1 MKLKTLRLYNFQSF
15 GTDAE
20 PIDLA
25 AMTFMVGPNGA
36 GKTAILQALARIFA
50 FDPNLRRVQRSDF
63 HITAEDQAKE
73 QQEPIQM
80 WIEADFVF
88 LELKAKSGKHPT
100 IPTNFAHMRLES
112 NDGIPRVRIRLEA
125 TLDNDGFIEETLN
138 YVLETDEDDEP
149 VKQAPVS
156 RHDRNTIHVHYLP
169 ARRDP
174 GDHISYAANSLLG
187 RALRAADW
195 QAERETIST
204 LTTKISSELADNAAV
219 TGLGEQLSSHWNA
232 LHKGKY
238 YADPSISFAR
248 NEIEGLLR
256 HLTVGFAPGHEDHL
270 VDFARLSDGQKSLL
284 YLSLVLSI
292 QDIGRQVLA
301 GKLKTF
307 DIDKLRPPIFTLI
320 AMEEP
325 ENSLSPH
332 YLGRVV
338 KSLSDFSVGHDAQ
351 AIVATHAPSLLKRVS
366 PEHVRYLRLNEDR
379 KTVVKTIP
387 MPEKKD
393 EAYKFVREAVQA
405 FPELYFSRLVVLG
418 EGDSE
423 EIVVPRL
430 LQTFGLAEDDSSISV
445 APLGGRHVNHFWRL
459 LHGLGIPHVTLLD
472 LDLGRHQGGWGRL
485 RYAVAQLLKFPAIK
499 GDLEQSHLTDFP
511 KWNGDLKV
519 LTSKEGKDWVKYL
532 ESLGVFFS
540 SPLDLDYAMLR
551 RFPEAYEV
559 EDAELEEPDDDLVVA
574 VLGKSHGDVDQYSE
588 ERQKYFAAYHTRFKL
603 GSKPTAHLSALSE
616 LDDEILREKAPPSIG
631 RLIAAAKAKLEALPE

>member
-36 GKTAILQALARIFA
+36 GKTAILQALARLFA

-73 QQEPIQM
+73 QLEAIQM
-80 WIEADFVF
+80 WIEAEFVF
-88 LELKAKSGKHPT
+88 LELKAKNGKHST
-100 IPTNFAHMRLES
+100 IPTNFAHMRLDS
-112 NDGIPRVRIRLEA
+112 KDGIPTVRIRLEA
-125 TLDNDGFIEETLN
+125 TLDNDGFIEEALN
-138 YVLETDEDDEP
+138 YVLETNKDDEP
-149 VKQAPVS
+149 VKQAPMS

-195 QAERETIST
+195 QAEREAINT

-219 TGLGEQLSSHWNA
+219 TGLGKQLSSHWNA
-232 LHKGKY
+232 LHKGQY

-256 HLTVGFAPGHEDHL
+256 HLTVGFTPGHEDQI
-270 VDFARLSDGQKSLL
+270 VNFARLSDGQKSLL

-325 ENSLSPH
+325 ENSLSPITSAASSN
-332 YLGRVV
+332 R
-338 KSLSDFSVGHDAQ
+338 FRTFQRAM
-351 AIVATHAPSLLKRVS
+351 IPKRS
-366 PEHVRYLRLNEDR
+366 
-379 KTVVKTIP
+379 
-387 MPEKKD
+387 
-393 EAYKFVREAVQA
+393 
-405 FPELYFSRLVVLG
+405 SR
-418 EGDSE
+418 
-423 EIVVPRL
+423 P
-430 LQTFGLAEDDSSISV
+430 
-445 APLGGRHVNHFWRL
+445 
-459 LHGLGIPHVTLLD
+459 
-472 LDLGRHQGGWGRL
+472 
-485 RYAVAQLLKFPAIK
+485 
-499 GDLEQSHLTDFP
+499 
-511 KWNGDLKV
+511 
-519 LTSKEGKDWVKYL
+519 
-532 ESLGVFFS
+532 
-540 SPLDLDYAMLR
+540 MLR
-551 RFPEAYEV
+551 
-559 EDAELEEPDDDLVVA
+559 
-574 VLGKSHGDVDQYSE
+574 HC
-588 ERQKYFAAYHTRFKL
+588 
-603 GSKPTAHLSALSE
+603 
-616 LDDEILREKAPPSIG
+616 
-631 RLIAAAKAKLEALPE
+631 